1 MVKPHNQF
9 DPERTARKIVM
20 DCADCDCCR
29 PIMDES
35 CLFFPELYRLYDK
48 ETESGQRISAE
59 ELRQLVEKC
68 NFCALCPC
76 PNIRADIMR
85 AKTQFIERDGLKFGV
100 RAIENVERIGKLC
113 GVLPGIANRL
123 LRSDLTGG
131 LIKEALGIH
140 RDREMPVFPKE
151 SFSAWV
157 KTRGLDAKPRT
168 RAGRRVAYFAG
179 CTARYIFPEVA
190 RATVEVLQKNGI
202 DVFCPDHKCC
212 GMPSFLEGDR
222 KLTLEFAHHNL
233 DIFAD
238 AVKDGDEILC
248 SCPTCSFMLRSL
260 LAEGAYYSEEY
271 QESAGADLKFIK
283 VPAKPKPGES
293 LPRKMEVF
301 DKTMFKN
308 ILKDE
313 GYFSSLDPMK
323 RVALAENTFDVG
335 EYLLNL
341 HRSGAL
347 RTDFSPIEG
356 QAVYYP
362 PCHQREQEFG
372 QPYLDLLALI
382 PGLAL
387 ESIRGNLY
395 CCGLA
400 GVMGFKKDFH
410 EESIKLGSRLIAKIK
425 GLNPELLVTDCLSCR
440 LQFKQLLPN
449 KVLHPVEI
457 LWEAYGKKAQGARFT
472 AHGSRPLC

>member
-1 MVKPHNQF
+1 MDKTHNPS
-9 DPERTARKIVM
+9 DPERTTRKIVM
-20 DCADCDCCR
+20 DCADCGCCR

-48 ETESGQRISAE
+48 DTETGQKISAD
-59 ELRQLVEKC
+59 ELRRLVDKC

-123 LRSDLTGG
+123 LRSDLAGG

-140 RDREMPVFPKE
+140 RDRNMPVFPEE
-151 SFSAWV
+151 SFSAWA
-157 KTRGLDAKPRT
+157 KKKGLDAKPRT
-168 RAGRRVAYFAG
+168 RADRRVAYFAG
-179 CTARYIFPEVA
+179 CTARYLFPEVA

-222 KLTLEFAHHNL
+222 KLTLKFAHHNL
-233 DIFAD
+233 AIFTD
-238 AVKDGDEILC
+238 AVKEGYEILC
-248 SCPTCSFMLRSL
+248 SCPTCSFMLRNL
-260 LAEGAYYSEEY
+260 LAEGAYYSREY
-271 QESAGADLKFIK
+271 QEAAGADPKFIR

-293 LPRKMEVF
+293 PERKMEAF
-301 DKTMFKN
+301 DKTIFQN

-335 EYLLNL
+335 EYLLQL
-341 HRSGAL
+341 HRSGNL
-347 RTDFSPIEG
+347 KTDFTTVRG

-372 QPYLDLLALI
+372 QPYLELLGLI
-382 PGLAL
+382 PEMKL
-387 ESIRGNLY
+387 EAIQGNLY

-400 GVMGFKKDFH
+400 GVMGFKRDFH
-410 EESIKLGSRLIAKIK
+410 EASIELGSRLIGKIRK
-425 GLNPELLVTDCLSCR
+425 MNPKILVTDCLSCR
-440 LQFKQLLPN
+440 LQFQQLLPN
-449 KVLHPVEI
+449 EVVHPVEI
-457 LWEAYGKKAQGARFT
+457 LREAYGKKAPGARLT
-472 AHGSRPLC
+472 VQR

>member
-1 MVKPHNQF
+1 MDKPQNKS

-35 CLFFPELYRLYDK
+35 CLFFPELYRLYDQAV
-48 ETESGQRISAE
+48 ESGRRISPA
-59 ELRQLVEKC
+59 ELRQLVKKC

-85 AKTQFIERDGLKFGV
+85 AKTQFIGRGGLKFGV

-113 GVLPGIANRL
+113 GVLPGVANRL
-123 LRSDLTGG
+123 LQSDLAGG

-140 RDREMPVFPKE
+140 RDRNMPVFPEE

-157 KTRGLDAKPRT
+157 KKRGLDAKPRT
-168 RAGRRVAYFAG
+168 SAGRKVAYFAG

-190 RATVEVLQKNGI
+190 RATVEVLQQNGI
-202 DVFCPDHKCC
+202 NVFCPEQKCC

-222 KLTLEFAHHNL
+222 KLTLEFAYHNL
-233 DIFAD
+233 NIFAD
-238 AVKDGDEILC
+238 AVKEGYEILC

-260 LAEGAYYSEEY
+260 LAESAYYSNEY
-271 QESAGADLKFIK
+271 QQSIGTDPKFIR
-283 VPAKPKPGES
+283 VPARLKPGES
-293 LPRKMEVF
+293 PQGKMEVF
-301 DKTMFKN
+301 NKTIFKN
-308 ILKDE
+308 ILKDQ
-313 GYFSSLDPMK
+313 GYFSSLDPLQ
-323 RVALAENTFDVG
+323 RVAVAEKTYDVG
-335 EYLLNL
+335 EYLLRL

-347 RTDFSPIEG
+347 RTDFSPVEG

-382 PGLAL
+382 PGMAL

-400 GVMGFKKDFH
+400 GVMGFKQDFH
-410 EESIKLGSRLIAKIK
+410 GESIKLGSRLIDKIK
-425 GLNPELLVTDCLSCR
+425 ELNPEVLVTDCLSCR

-449 KVLHPVEI
+449 KVLHPIEI
-457 LWEAYGKKAQGARFT
+457 LWEGYKWN
-472 AHGSRPLC
+472 

>member
-1 MVKPHNQF
+1 MVKPHNQS

-48 ETESGQRISAE
+48 ETETGQKISPA

-85 AKTQFIERDGLKFGV
+85 AKTQFIARDGLKFGV

-113 GVLPGIANRL
+113 GVLPGVANRL
-123 LRSDLTGG
+123 LRSDLAGG
-131 LIKEALGIH
+131 LIKDALGIH
-140 RDREMPVFPKE
+140 RDRKMPEFPDE

-157 KTRGLDAKPRT
+157 NKRGLDVKPRT
-168 RAGRRVAYFAG
+168 SAGRKVVYFAG

-190 RATVEVLQKNGI
+190 RATVEVLQENCI

-233 DIFAD
+233 DILAD
-238 AVKDGDEILC
+238 AVREGSEILC
-248 SCPTCSFMLRSL
+248 SCPTCSFMLRNL
-260 LAEGAYYSEEY
+260 LAEGAYYSSEY
-271 QESAGADLKFIK
+271 QQSIGTDSKFIR
-283 VPAKPKPGES
+283 VPAKSKPGEP
-293 LPRKMEVF
+293 LVRKLETY
-301 DKTMFKN
+301 DKIIFQN

-313 GYFSSLDPMK
+313 GFFSSLDPMK
-323 RVALAENTFDVG
+323 RVALAERTFDVG
-335 EYLLNL
+335 EYLLRL
-341 HRSGAL
+341 HNAGEL
-347 RTDFSPIEG
+347 KIDFGSIQA

-410 EESIKLGSRLIAKIK
+410 EASIKLGNRLIDKIK
-425 GLNPELLVTDCLSCR
+425 ELNPEILVTDCLSCR